1 MKSKLEQY
9 SEWMKTFEN
18 KIVSFSDSIWNDNVE
33 TVLYKGFKPF
43 HDGLSLKEDCN
54 YLTIRCGLTGIYTC
68 INTWFHG
75 KWMAECLDGS
85 RTIAYRELKDY
96 EEFKYD
102 GDDEEITN

>member
-9 SEWMKTFEN
+9 SEWMKTFEHT
-18 KIVSFSDSIWNDNVE
+18 IVDFHETWFSKVDGDF
-33 TVLYKGFKPF
+33 YKGFKPF

-85 RTIAYRELKDY
+85 RTIAYRELHDY
-96 EEFKYD
+96 EQFKYVEN
-102 GDDEEITN
+102 GKE